1 MIIIAQRN
9 CDFVLRAEEDCLMD
23 VLSLQTIIT
32 HATQNLCCSSYIH
45 EVYLLVSMLRM
56 EKELDRNGVI

>member
-1 MIIIAQRN
+1 
-9 CDFVLRAEEDCLMD
+9 MD
-23 VLSLQTIIT
+23 VFSLQTIIT